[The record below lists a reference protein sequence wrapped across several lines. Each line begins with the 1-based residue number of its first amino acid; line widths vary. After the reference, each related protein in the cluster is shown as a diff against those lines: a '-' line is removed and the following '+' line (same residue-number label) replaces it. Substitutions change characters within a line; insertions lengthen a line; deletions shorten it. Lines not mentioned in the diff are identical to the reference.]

1 MTIID
6 AATKKTLGFLRDRPL
21 RCRRLA
27 IAIDDDPTAASNLIS
42 MTEQYEKEAANLSPQ
57 PLAIAFPEAATEV
70 ATIKWEGIA
79 EAAETEAIIALPLGG
94 IRVMQFAETA

>member
-6 AATKKTLGFLRDRPL
+6 AATKKTLGFLRDRAL

-27 IAIDDDPTAASNLIS
+27 IAIDDPTAASNLIS
-42 MTEQYEKEAANLSPQ
+42 MAEQYEKEAANLSPQ

-79 EAAETEAIIALPLGG
+79 EAVETEAIIALPLGG